1 MWDIE
6 AIVARVQKPPQ
17 RTADVRE
24 ARRQRIRRL
33 ADKQAGVVSRRQVYG
48 AGLTRAE
55 VRANVLAGRWQLV
68 GRHVVAVHNGELS
81 QAARLWM
88 AVLSGGPRAHLDGV
102 AALVAA
108 GLVNYDPGPLRVS
121 VPRGTRVFREKGVNV
136 RQTRRWSREDV
147 VDVGVPRTRPEV
159 AAARAGLWADSDRQA
174 ALVLTMTVQQGITTA
189 ERIGV
194 ELWRIKKGP
203 RLRFLRSVV
212 MDLLGG
218 ARSLT
223 ELDFARECRVR
234 GLPEPSR
241 QVLRRAANG
250 VYYLDVS
257 WEEWRLVV
265 EIDGIQH
272 IAAENVVGDAL
283 RHNDVALDGE
293 TVLRLPV
300 LGYRVARDEFFE
312 QITRALR
319 GAGCP
324 VDKPAA

>member
-1 MWDIE
+1 M
-6 AIVARVQKPPQ
+6 VGCVQKPPQ
-17 RTADVRE
+17 RTADLRD
-24 ARRQRIRRL
+24 ARRARIRGL
-33 ADKQAGVVSRRQVYG
+33 ADTQAGVVSRRQVYA

-55 VRANVLAGRWQLV
+55 VRANVRAGRWQLV
-68 GRHVVAVHNGELS
+68 GRHVVAVHTGDLS
-81 QAARLWM
+81 QDARLWT

-108 GLVNYDPGPLRVS
+108 GLVNFDPGPLRVS
-121 VPRGTRVFREKGVNV
+121 VPRGARVFREQGINV
-136 RQTRRWSREDV
+136 RQTRRWSADDV

-159 AAARAGLWADSDRQA
+159 AAARAGLWAGSDRQA
-174 ALVLTMTVQQGITTA
+174 ALVLTMTVQQGIASA

-212 MDLLGG
+212 MDLLAG

-223 ELDFARECRVR
+223 ELDFARECRLR
-234 GLPEPSR
+234 GIPEPSR

-250 VYYLDVS
+250 VYYLDVH
-257 WEEWRLVV
+257 WEEWRVVV

-272 IAAENVVGDAL
+272 VAAENVIGDAL
-283 RHNDVALDGE
+283 RHNDIALEGQ

-300 LGYRVARDEFFE
+300 LGYRVARDEFFQ

-319 GAGCP
+319 TAGWP
-324 VDKPAA
+324 VGEPAA